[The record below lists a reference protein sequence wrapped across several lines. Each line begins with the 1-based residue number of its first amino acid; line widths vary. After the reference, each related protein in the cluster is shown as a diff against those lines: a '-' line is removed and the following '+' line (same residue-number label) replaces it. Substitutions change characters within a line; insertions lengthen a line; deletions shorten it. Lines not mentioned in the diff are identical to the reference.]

1 MSGQSQSQS
10 QSRSPSPSRSR
21 GLSQSRSRC
30 PTHGES
36 RSQRLSIGRRWRRMR
51 AESGLRSHLEAQ
63 TNSRRSAS
71 ASRSFSISL
80 QRRREVRTTADPAFR
95 DRFSE
100 LTCVLSRVGRER
112 AVAEAVTL
120 TQQRDFF
127 QESTREALRL
137 VEELRKSRPG

>member
-1 MSGQSQSQS
+1 
-10 QSRSPSPSRSR
+10 
-21 GLSQSRSRC
+21 
-30 PTHGES
+30 
-36 RSQRLSIGRRWRRMR
+36 MR

-63 TNSRRSAS
+63 TNSRRSGS

-95 DRFSE
+95 ARFRE
-100 LTCVLSRVGRER
+100 LTCVLLRAGRER

-137 VEELRKSRPG
+137 VEELRKSSRQPG